1 MGEVPLRLPSGILQP
16 IPRPVNQILQ
26 ATPSAMVM
34 KDGLHFV
41 LRVSLNSDRV
51 RGQLPTGIT

>member
-1 MGEVPLRLPSGILQP
+1 MGEVSLRLPSGVLQT
-16 IPRPVNQILQ
+16 IPRPMNQILE
-26 ATPSAMVM
+26 ATSTATVM

-41 LRVSLNSDRV
+41 LRLSLNSDRV